1 MMMPRNQIRIEID
14 SKTPF
19 AGGKSFGATGPYE
32 RLLGTASFAID
43 PDENDLPFICDL
55 EFAPRNAEGL
65 VEFKSVLDIV
75 KPVDLHRGN
84 RKLVF
89 DFSNRGGRGAFT
101 RLNDGGGA
109 DLAKESYA
117 GNGFLNR
124 HGYTVVCAGWQGDLV
139 YTGNNVVA
147 FLPEARQ
154 NGQPLRGRVRQ
165 EFISDKKGTLSMPVS
180 GAANIQCYPVLDRA
194 TASLTLREKEADPRV
209 VVAASEWE
217 LAKAATAPAGAENV
231 SPLLTP
237 SNTDLYIKDGFKP
250 GWIYEL
256 IYETEGSRVMGLGFL
271 GLRNLM
277 SFLRHEAR
285 DSADNANPLAGTW
298 EKAYGYGASLAGRVV
313 REYIYEGWN
322 RDAAGRKVFDAVL
335 THTGIG
341 RLFFNMRF
349 AQIGRYPRQHEEH
362 SYPSERYP
370 FNFSPIPDPF
380 TGKVDAVLKRPETDP
395 LIVHCHTSSE
405 YWERHGSMT
414 HTDPRDGSDAEIPP
428 NVRMYM
434 LAGSPHAA
442 IAADNPRWVGQ
453 LPPSNF
459 SPQPFLRACFVL
471 MDRWASQGVPPP
483 PSRVPRRD
491 AGELVSPEEALKNFP
506 TIPGVNLPKTPSR
519 LPLWNYGPDFD
530 DKGIMSI
537 FPPEAVTGKEYPI
550 QVPQVD
556 ADGND
561 LGGVRY
567 PDMQAPIATYIGWA
581 LRKSG
586 FAEGELMMT
595 HGCLKALA
603 RTKAEREKTGDP
615 RLSIEE
621 RYPTHEAYVQ
631 AVKQAV
637 EGLVKGGLM
646 LQEDGERYLEAAQRK
661 NPLDPSAPLEP
672 LITAGRED

>member
-1 MMMPRNQIRIEID
+1 MSRNQMHIEFT

-19 AGGKSFGATGPYE
+19 AGGVSFGDTGPYE
-32 RLLGTASFAID
+32 RLLGMASFAID
-43 PDENDLPFICDL
+43 PNEKDLPFICDL
-55 EFAPRNAEGL
+55 EFAPRNPEGL
-65 VEFKSVLDIV
+65 VEFKTVLDIV
-75 KPVDLHRGN
+75 KPVDMSRGN
-84 RKLVF
+84 RKLLF

-101 RLNDGGGA
+101 RLNDGGGP
-109 DLAKESYA
+109 DLSKESYA

-124 HGYTVVCAGWQGDLV
+124 QGFSVVTAGWQGDLV
-139 YTGNNVVA
+139 YNGSNVVA

-154 NGQPLRGRVRQ
+154 NGQPLRGKVRQ
-165 EFISDKKGTLSMPVS
+165 EFISDRRGVLSMPVS
-180 GAANIQCYPVLDRA
+180 GNANIQCYPVLDRA
-194 TASLTLREKEADPRV
+194 TATLTMREKEADPRV
-209 VVAASEWE
+209 PVAASEWD
-217 LAKAATAPAGAENV
+217 LAKAKEKDGKLE
-231 SPLLTP
+231 LTP
-237 SNTDLYIKDGFKP
+237 SNIDLYVKGGFKA

-271 GLRNLM
+271 GLRDLV
-277 SFLRHEAR
+277 SCLRYGKT
-285 DSADNANPLAGTW
+285 DSIGLANPLAGLID
-298 EKAYGYGASLAGRVV
+298 KVYGYGASLAGRVV
-313 REYIYEGWN
+313 REFVYEGWN
-322 RDAAGRKVFDAVL
+322 RDAEGRRIFDAVQ

-341 RLFFNMRF
+341 RLYFNMRF

-370 FNFSPIPDPF
+370 FNFSPAPDPF
-380 TGKVDAVLKRPETDP
+380 TGKVDSVLKRPDTDP

-414 HTDPRDGSDAEIPP
+414 HTDPRDGSDVEIPA

-442 IAADNPRWVGQ
+442 IAADNPRWAGQ

-471 MDRWASQGVPPP
+471 MDRWASAGVPPP
-483 PSRVPRRD
+483 PSRVPGRSK
-491 AGELVSPEEALKNFP
+491 GQLVSPEEALKKFP
-506 TIPGVNLPKTPSR
+506 RIPGVNLPATPSR

-530 DKGIMSI
+530 ERGIMSI
-537 FPPEAVTGKEYPI
+537 FPPQAAPGKEYPI

-556 ADGND
+556 IDGND

-581 LRKSG
+581 LRKAG

-595 HGCLKALA
+595 NGCIKAFA
-603 RTKAEREKTGDP
+603 RTKAEREKIGDP

-621 RYPTHEAYVQ
+621 RYPSHQAYINVVNR
-631 AVKQAV
+631 AVD
-637 EGLVKGGLM
+637 ELVKEGYL
-646 LQEDGERYLEAAQRK
+646 LPEDGECYIEAARRK
-661 NPLDPSAPLEP
+661 NPLDPSVTIEP
-672 LITAGRED
+672 LVTAGKDE

>member
-1 MMMPRNQIRIEID
+1 MSRNQIHLEFV

-19 AGGKSFGATGPYE
+19 AGGVSFGNTGPYE

-43 PDENDLPFICDL
+43 PKEKDLPFICDL
-55 EFAPRNAEGL
+55 EFAPRNPEGL

-75 KPVDLHRGN
+75 KPVDLERGN
-84 RKLVF
+84 RKLLF

-101 RLNDGGGA
+101 RLNDGGGP
-109 DLAKESYA
+109 DLSKESYA

-124 HGYTVVCAGWQGDLV
+124 QGFSVVTAGWQGDLV
-139 YTGNNVVA
+139 YNGSNVVA
-147 FLPEARQ
+147 FLPDARQ
-154 NGQPLRGRVRQ
+154 NGQPLRGKVRQ
-165 EFISDKKGTLSMPVS
+165 EFISDRRGVLSMPVS
-180 GAANIQCYPVLDRA
+180 GNANIQCYPVLDRA
-194 TASLTLREKEADPRV
+194 TATLTMREKEADPRV
-209 VVAASEWE
+209 TVPASEWE
-217 LAKAATAPAGAENV
+217 LAKAKEKDGKVEI
-231 SPLLTP
+231 TP
-237 SNTDLYIKDGFKP
+237 SNIDLYVKGGFKT

-256 IYETEGSRVMGLGFL
+256 IYQTECSRVMGLGFL
-271 GLRNLM
+271 GLRDLV
-277 SFLRHEAR
+277 SCLRYGKT
-285 DSADNANPLAGTW
+285 DSVRLANPLAGFID
-298 EKAYGYGASLAGRVV
+298 KVYGYGASLAGRVV
-313 REYIYEGWN
+313 REFVYEGWN
-322 RDAAGRKVFDAVL
+322 RDAEGRRIFDAVQ

-341 RLFFNMRF
+341 RLYFNMRF

-370 FNFSPIPDPF
+370 FNFSPVPDPF
-380 TGKVDAVLKRPETDP
+380 TGKVDSVLKRTDSDP

-414 HTDPRDGSDAEIPP
+414 HTDPRDGSDVEIPA

-442 IAADNPRWVGQ
+442 IAADNPRWAGQ

-471 MDRWASQGVPPP
+471 MDRWASQGLPPP
-483 PSRVPRRD
+483 PSRVPRRSE
-491 AGELVSPEEALKNFP
+491 GQLVSPKEALNKFP
-506 TIPGVNLPKTPSR
+506 KIPGVNLPATPSR

-530 DKGIMSI
+530 ERGIMSI
-537 FPPEAVTGKEYPI
+537 FPPEAVPGKEYPI

-581 LRKSG
+581 LRKAG

-595 HGCLKALA
+595 NGCIKAFA
-603 RTKAEREKTGDP
+603 RTKAEREKIGDP
-615 RLSIEE
+615 RLSIAE
-621 RYPTHEAYVQ
+621 RYPSHQTYIDIVKR
-631 AVKQAV
+631 AVD
-637 EGLVKGGLM
+637 ELVKEGFL
-646 LQEDGERYLEAAQRK
+646 LPEDGECYVEAARRK
-661 NPLDPSAPLEP
+661 NPLDPSVTIEP
-672 LITAGRED
+672 LVTAGKDE

>member
-1 MMMPRNQIRIEID
+1 MPCNQIRIEFA
-14 SKTPF
+14 SKAPF
-19 AGGKSFGATGPYE
+19 AAGASFGNTGPYE

-43 PDENDLPFICDL
+43 PDEKDLPFICDL
-55 EFAPRNAEGL
+55 EFAPRNPEGL
-65 VEFKSVLDIV
+65 VEFKTILDIV
-75 KPVDLHRGN
+75 KPVDLSRGN
-84 RKLVF
+84 RKLLF

-101 RLNDGGGA
+101 RLNDGGGDFSKA
-109 DLAKESYA
+109 SAA

-139 YTGNNVVA
+139 YTGSNVVA

-154 NGQPLRGRVRQ
+154 NGQPLRGKVRQ
-165 EFISDKKGTLSMPVS
+165 EFISDKPGVLSMPVS
-180 GAANIQCYPVLDRA
+180 GAANIQCYPVLNRDSA
-194 TASLTLREKEADPRV
+194 TLTMREKEADPRV
-209 VVAASEWE
+209 AVPASDWE
-217 LAKAATAPAGAENV
+217 LAKTKETDGNV
-231 SPLLTP
+231 QITP
-237 SNTDLYIKDGFKP
+237 SNADLYVKGGFKP

-271 GLRNLM
+271 GLRDLV
-277 SFLRHEAR
+277 SFLRHDR
-285 DSADNANPLAGTW
+285 ADAGGLANPLAGFID
-298 EKAYGYGASLAGRVV
+298 KAYGYGASLAGRVV
-313 REYIYEGWN
+313 REFIYEGWN
-322 RDAAGRKVFDAVL
+322 RDAEGRKVFDAVQ

-341 RLFFNMRF
+341 RLYFNMRF

-370 FNFSPIPDPF
+370 FNFSPVPDPF
-380 TGKVDAVLKRPETDP
+380 TGKVDSVLKRPDADP

-414 HTDPRDGSDAEIPP
+414 HTDPRDGSDIEMPP

-442 IAADNPRWVGQ
+442 IAADNPKWVGQ

-459 SPQPFLRACFVL
+459 SPQPFLRACFAL

-483 PSRVPRRD
+483 PSRVPRRSE
-491 AGELVSPEEALKNFP
+491 GQLVLPEEALKKFP
-506 TIPGVNLPKTPSR
+506 KIPGVNLPATPSR

-530 DKGIMSI
+530 ERGIMSI
-537 FPPEAVTGKEYPI
+537 FPPEAVSGKEYPI

-581 LRKSG
+581 LRKPG
-586 FAEGELMMT
+586 FAEGELLMT
-595 HGCLKALA
+595 NGCIKAFA
-603 RTKAEREKTGDP
+603 RTKAEREKSGDP

-621 RYPTHEAYVQ
+621 RYPSHQMYVEIVKR
-631 AVKQAV
+631 AVDELIKQ
-637 EGLVKGGLM
+637 GFLLP
-646 LQEDGERYLEAAQRK
+646 EDGERYIEAARNR
-661 NPLDPSAPLEP
+661 NPLGPSVPLEP
-672 LITAGRED
+672 LVMAGRED

>member
-1 MMMPRNQIRIEID
+1 MSRNQIRIEFENK
-14 SKTPF
+14 S
-19 AGGKSFGATGPYE
+19 SFGGGASFGTIGPYE
-32 RLLGTASFAID
+32 RLLGMVSFAID
-43 PDENDLPFICDL
+43 PDEKNLPFVCDL
-55 EFAPRNAEGL
+55 EFAPHNPDGL
-65 VEFKSVLDIV
+65 VEFKAVLDIV
-75 KPVDLHRGN
+75 KPVDPSRGN
-84 RKLVF
+84 RKMLF

-101 RLNDGGGA
+101 RLNDGGGDYSKA
-109 DLAKESYA
+109 SAA
-117 GNGFLNR
+117 GNGFLNKQ
-124 HGYTVVCAGWQGDLV
+124 GYTVVNAGWQGDLV
-139 YTGNNVVA
+139 YTGSNVVA
-147 FLPEARQ
+147 FLPEARR
-154 NGQPLRGRVRQ
+154 NGQPLRGKVRQ
-165 EFISDKKGTLSMPVS
+165 EFISDKKGVLSMPVS
-180 GAANIQCYPVLDRA
+180 GAANIQCYPVVDRA
-194 TASLTLREKEADPRV
+194 TATLTVREKEADPRV
-209 VVAASEWE
+209 PVPASDWE
-217 LAKAATAPAGAENV
+217 LAKAKEKDGKVE
-231 SPLLTP
+231 LTP
-237 SNTDLYIKDGFKP
+237 SNVDLYIKGGFKT

-256 IYETEGSRVMGLGFL
+256 IYDTEGSRVMGLGFL
-271 GLRNLM
+271 GLRDLV
-277 SFLRHEAR
+277 SFLRYGMK
-285 DSADNANPLAGTW
+285 DSSGAANPLAGSID
-298 EKAYGYGASLAGRVV
+298 KVYGYGASLAGRVV
-313 REYIYEGWN
+313 REFIYEGWN
-322 RDAAGRKVFDAVL
+322 RDAEGRKVFDAVQ

-341 RLFFNMRF
+341 RLYCNMRF

-370 FNFSPIPDPF
+370 FNFNPIPDPF

-414 HTDPRDGSDAEIPP
+414 HTDPRDGSDAEIPV

-471 MDRWASQGVPPP
+471 MDRWANQGIPPP
-483 PSRVPRRD
+483 PNRVPRRD
-491 AGELVSPEEALKNFP
+491 AGELVSPEEALKKFP
-506 TIPGVNLPKTPSR
+506 KIPGVNVPATPSR

-537 FPPEAVTGKEYPI
+537 FPPEAVPGKEYPI

-581 LRKSG
+581 LRKAG

-595 HGCLKALA
+595 NGCIKAFA
-603 RTKAEREKTGDP
+603 RTKAEREKLGDP

-621 RYPTHEAYVQ
+621 RYPSHPAYID
-631 AVKQAV
+631 
-637 EGLVKGGLM
+637 LVKRAVDDLVKEGFLLPG
-646 LQEDGERYLEAAQRK
+646 DGESYIETAKRK
-661 NPLDPSAPLEP
+661 NPLDPSTVIEP
-672 LITAGRED
+672 LVTAGRED

>member
-1 MMMPRNQIRIEID
+1 MPCNQIRIEFA
-14 SKTPF
+14 SKAPF
-19 AGGKSFGATGPYE
+19 AAGASFGNTGPYE

-43 PDENDLPFICDL
+43 PDEKDLPFICDL
-55 EFAPRNAEGL
+55 EFAPRNPEGL
-65 VEFKSVLDIV
+65 VEFKTILDIV
-75 KPVDLHRGN
+75 KPVDLSRGN
-84 RKLVF
+84 RKLLF

-101 RLNDGGGA
+101 RLNDGGGDFSKA
-109 DLAKESYA
+109 SAA

-139 YTGNNVVA
+139 YTGSNVVA

-154 NGQPLRGRVRQ
+154 NGQPLRGKVRQ
-165 EFISDKKGTLSMPVS
+165 EFISDKPGVLSMPVS
-180 GAANIQCYPVLDRA
+180 GAANIQCYPVLNRDSA
-194 TASLTLREKEADPRV
+194 TLTMREKEADPRV
-209 VVAASEWE
+209 AVPASDWE
-217 LAKAATAPAGAENV
+217 LAKTKETDGNV
-231 SPLLTP
+231 QITP
-237 SNTDLYIKDGFKP
+237 SNTDLYVKGGFKP

-271 GLRNLM
+271 GLRDLV
-277 SFLRHEAR
+277 SFLRHDR
-285 DSADNANPLAGTW
+285 ADASGLANPLAGFID
-298 EKAYGYGASLAGRVV
+298 KAYGYGASLAGRVV
-313 REYIYEGWN
+313 REFIYEGWN
-322 RDAAGRKVFDAVL
+322 RDAEGRKVFDAVQ

-341 RLFFNMRF
+341 RLYFNMRF

-370 FNFSPIPDPF
+370 FNFSPVPDPF
-380 TGKVDAVLKRPETDP
+380 TGKVDAVLKRPDTDP

-414 HTDPRDGSDAEIPP
+414 HTDPRDGSDIEMPP

-442 IAADNPRWVGQ
+442 IAADNPKWVGQ

-459 SPQPFLRACFVL
+459 SPQPFLRACFAL

-483 PSRVPRRD
+483 PSRVPRRSE
-491 AGELVSPEEALKNFP
+491 GQLVLPEKALKKFP
-506 TIPGVNLPKTPSR
+506 KISGVNLPATPSR

-530 DKGIMSI
+530 ERGIMSI
-537 FPPEAVTGKEYPI
+537 FPPEAVSGKEYPI
-550 QVPQVD
+550 RVPQVD

-581 LRKSG
+581 LRKAG
-586 FAEGELMMT
+586 FAEGELLMT
-595 HGCLKALA
+595 NGCIKAFA
-603 RTKAEREKTGDP
+603 RTKAECEKNGDP

-621 RYPTHEAYVQ
+621 RYPSHQAYVDIVKR
-631 AVKQAV
+631 AVD
-637 EGLVKGGLM
+637 ELVKEGFL
-646 LQEDGERYLEAAQRK
+646 LSEDGESYIEAAKKK
-661 NPLDPSAPLEP
+661 NPLDPSVEIEP
-672 LITAGRED
+672 LVTAGRED